1 MIPFVHNLDRSGTVG
16 LKTADALQLSAALLW
31 CENEPD
37 GRAFVCSNGVLR
49 TAANDEGF
57 QVLPPEET

>member
-1 MIPFVHNLDRSGTVG
+1 
-16 LKTADALQLSAALLW
+16 LSAALLW
-31 CENEPD
+31 CENEPE
-37 GRAFVCSNGVLR
+37 GRAFVCSNGTLR